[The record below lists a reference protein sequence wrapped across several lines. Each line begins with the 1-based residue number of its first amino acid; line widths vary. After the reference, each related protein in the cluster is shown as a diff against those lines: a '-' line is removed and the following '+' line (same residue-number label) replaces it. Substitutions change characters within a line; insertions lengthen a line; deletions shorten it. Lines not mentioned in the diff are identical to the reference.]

1 MLAGFTFTRQTDPV
15 SGIHAR
21 RDFNRQGFGLLN
33 AAVTMTFIARIF
45 NQRTAS
51 LTVRTG
57 LLYRKEALTH
67 LDLACAMTGRTG
79 LRFAASFGA
88 AAVADV
94 ALFQRRNTDLFGD
107 ATYRFFQRQL
117 HVVTEIGAARRAL
130 PATSAAKDI
139 AENIA
144 KDIAEVRTAAK
155 TAAAA
160 HAALLKGRVA
170 VLIVG
175 RTLLG
180 ISQDFIRF
188 FDFFKFGF
196 SLFITLV
203 AVRVIFHGQAL
214 ISLFDFT
221 LFRCF
226 GNA

>member
-1 MLAGFTFTRQTDPV
+1 M
-15 SGIHAR
+15 
-21 RDFNRQGFGLLN
+21 
-33 AAVTMTFIARIF
+33 
-45 NQRTAS
+45 
-51 LTVRTG
+51 RTG
-57 LLYRKEALTH
+57 LLYRKKALAH
-67 LDLACAMTGRTG
+67 LHLARAMTGRTG
-79 LRFAASFGA
+79 LRFAAGLGA

-94 ALFQRRNTDLFGD
+94 ALFQRRNTDLFSD
-107 ATYRFFQRQL
+107 AAHRFFQRQL
-117 HVVTEIGAARRAL
+117 HVVTEIGAACRAL
-130 PATSAAKDI
+130 TTTSATKDI

-144 KDIAEVRTAAK
+144 KDIAEVGTAAK

-160 HAALLKGRVA
+160 HAALFEGRVA

>member
-1 MLAGFTFTRQTDPV
+1 MLAGFAFARQTDPV
-15 SGIHAR
+15 AGIHAR

-33 AAVTMTFIARIF
+33 TAVTMTFIARIF

-67 LDLACAMTGRTG
+67 LYLARAMTGWTG
-79 LRFAASFGA
+79 LRFAACFGA

-107 ATYRFFQRQL
+107 ATNRFFQRQL

-160 HAALLKGRVA
+160 HAALLKGRMA

-196 SLFITLV
+196 GLFITLV
-203 AVRVIFHGQAL
+203 TVRVILHGQAL

-226 GNA
+226 GDA